1 MNKEKC
7 RQLWVTVNK
16 LRGLISGEEIVRTMI
31 YSLLL
36 KYIEGKHKN
45 EYAFPFYDEK
55 YSIEYLSLT
64 YGKVISADD
73 IRAYLVNAEKEIG
86 IRNGIISDGLYTL
99 LSNSESETIRLIFN
113 EIKTVDTN
121 FYKEYDKIA
130 VYLIEQI
137 SLSYRKVSGGH
148 CTNHSVAQLINKL
161 LDCKN
166 NMTLYDGVCGY
177 GVLSSVVAGIN
188 CTVFIQDISKDAVPI
203 SAILSVLKGS
213 VIGKANCGDSLL
225 NPMNS
230 TMKYDRI
237 VLDPPFMPR
246 YDSEY
251 IKSIPTDNNYN
262 IATDDKDSIF
272 VRHAIA
278 HMKEDG
284 MAAVIVPMGLLFRS
298 GRTGLAREI
307 YASNYVDLVIELP
320 SGIVPCMS
328 VATAIL
334 ILKKKKP
341 DDGIFMIN
349 AKDFTARSERSRMDI
364 TAGGIEEIVR
374 IYRNREVIEG
384 ISNSIS
390 HEKLLENN
398 YNMCTAPYVNTL
410 TTEYISESVVPYIK
424 KYDEL
429 SEEVTEIGSKLTALR
444 KRFCK

>member
-7 RQLWVTVNK
+7 RRLWVTVEK
-16 LRGLISGEEIVRTMI
+16 LRGLISGEAIVRVMI

-45 EYAFPFYDEK
+45 ENAFPFYDER
-55 YSIEYLSLT
+55 YSVEYLSLT

-73 IRAYLVNAEKEIG
+73 IKAYLVNAETEFG

-99 LSNSESETIRLIFN
+99 LSNSESETIRLIFD
-113 EIKTVDTN
+113 EIKTVDTDL
-121 FYKEYDKIA
+121 YKEYDKIA
-130 VYLIEQI
+130 VYLIEQMA
-137 SLSYRKVSGGH
+137 LSNGKVSGGH
-148 CTNHSVAQLINKL
+148 YTNHSVAQLINKL
-161 LDCKN
+161 LDCQN
-166 NMTLYDGVCGY
+166 GMTLYDGVCGY
-177 GVLSSVVAGIN
+177 GVLSSVVAGAN
-188 CTVFIQDISKDAVPI
+188 CSVFIQDISIDAVPI

-213 VIGKANCGDSLL
+213 VIGDANCGDSLL
-225 NPMNS
+225 NPMSS

-251 IKSIPTDNNYN
+251 IKSIPTDNYYN
-262 IATDDKDSIF
+262 IDTDDKDSIF

-284 MAAVIVPMGLLFRS
+284 VAAVIVPMGLLFRS
-298 GRTGLAREI
+298 GRTGLARKI

-349 AKDFTARSERSRMDI
+349 AKDFTARAERTRMVI
-364 TAGGIEEIVR
+364 TASGIDEIVR

-390 HEKLLENN
+390 HEILLEKD
-398 YNMCTAPYVNTL
+398 YNLCTTPYVNTL
-410 TTEYISESVVPYIK
+410 TTGYTAESVASYIK

-429 SEEVTEIGSKLTALR
+429 SAEVSKIDSRLTTLR
-444 KRFCK
+444 ERFCK